1 MSEVATL
8 YFTWEQV
15 GPLHSGYGQ
24 TLAQALGKIAKGAR
38 RSAQLGTHV
47 GIEGQPIPAFLS
59 SSVKGV
65 FRSASAWLV
74 ERTARELGART
85 YATCDYHSAVAER
98 WWKQFPVPRLKK
110 KGFCP
115 ICQVYGGAGCLAA
128 VRRDKKKDETLRRQL
143 SRVRFTFH
151 DADDALHGHAQWS
164 REQTFAWEKAS
175 GKKGKKKLQIENFT
189 PQAHPQPRLEV
200 RFDPADNFA
209 LALVMLSADLVG
221 SGVFRFGR
229 FVSRGYGVVRLTFD
243 GGERTDLQT
252 LLRGGE
258 PRSWEAPDLQEMR
271 ETVRAAVQEWMNSWE
286 A

>member
-8 YFTWEQV
+8 YFTWEQI

-24 TLAQALGKIAKGAR
+24 TLAQALGKIERYAR
-38 RSAQLGTHV
+38 KSAQLGTHV
-47 GIEGQPIPAFLS
+47 GVKEKPKSAFLS

-74 ERTARELGART
+74 ERTARELGAPT
-85 YATCDYHSAVAER
+85 YATCDYHSAVTDR
-98 WWKQFPVPRLKK
+98 WRKQFWIPRLKEDQ
-110 KGFCP
+110 FCP

-128 VRRDKKKDETLRRQL
+128 VRRDKKNDETLRRQL

-175 GKKGKKKLQIENFT
+175 GRKGRLEIENFT
-189 PQAHPQPRLEV
+189 PDLHPQPRLEV
-200 RFDPADNFA
+200 RFDPADDFS
-209 LALVMLSADLVG
+209 LALVMLSADLIG

-229 FVSRGYGVVRLTFD
+229 FVSRGYGAVRLTFE
-243 GGERTDLQT
+243 GGQRTDLQT

-258 PRSWEAPDLQEMR
+258 PGPWEAPDLEEMR
-271 ETVRAAVQEWMNSWE
+271 AVIRDKVQAWLRNWV
-286 A
+286 AG